1 MTQDYPDA
9 TKTANRSPG
18 RPREPETDERIL
30 DAAYRLMA
38 QHGYARMSMD
48 AIAAEAGVTKP
59 TIYRRYGT
67 KIELA
72 MAALVYKCDP
82 SRPAVTGNTRA
93 DLIAEMEH
101 FRRAI
106 SRPYGMSLLGTVLA
120 EEHETPELLA
130 AFREY
135 LVAPRRSAL
144 RAILEAARARDE
156 FRPDADLAL
165 AANLLVGA
173 YYAQYVAGAP
183 FDDDWAE
190 RVVEMVLDGLAIIDK
205 TAQ

>member
-9 TKTANRSPG
+9 TQTANRSPG
-18 RPREPETDERIL
+18 RPREPQTDERIL

-82 SRPAVTGNTRA
+82 SRPPITGDTRA

-135 LVAPRRSAL
+135 LVAPRRGAL
-144 RAILEAARARDE
+144 RAILEAACARGE
-156 FRPDADLAL
+156 FRPGADLTL

-183 FDDDWAE
+183 FADTWSTG
-190 RVVEMVLDGLAIIDK
+190 VVDAVLTGLCGEHGSH
-205 TAQ
+205 

>member
-1 MTQDYPDA
+1 MSQDHPDS

-30 DAAYRLMA
+30 DATYRLMA
-38 QHGYARMSMD
+38 QHGYVRMSMD

-59 TIYRRYGT
+59 TIYRRYGA

-82 SRPAVTGNTRA
+82 SRPPVTGDTRA
-93 DLIAEMEH
+93 DLIAELEH

-120 EEHETPELLA
+120 EEYETPELLA

-144 RAILEAARARDE
+144 RAILEAGQARGE
-156 FRPDADLAL
+156 FRPDADLVI

-173 YYAQYVAGAP
+173 YYAQYVAGTLLA
-183 FDDDWAE
+183 DDWSA
-190 RVVEMVLDGLAIIDK
+190 RVVDSVLNGIARNDSPA
-205 TAQ
+205 